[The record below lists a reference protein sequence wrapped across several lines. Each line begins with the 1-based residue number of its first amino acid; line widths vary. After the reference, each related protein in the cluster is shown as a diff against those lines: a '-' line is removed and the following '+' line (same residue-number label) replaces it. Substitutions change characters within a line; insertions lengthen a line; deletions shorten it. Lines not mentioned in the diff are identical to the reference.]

1 MRGLGLYF
9 GIFAAVSSA
18 ACGGTSHDE
27 SGIGGVGAAGG
38 SNTVGAN
45 SGAGGSGVTG
55 SAGATGSDG
64 GSGATS
70 SGGATSGGGAARAGE
85 CFPSDVRDCGSS
97 MGACKLGVQ
106 TCSAAG
112 HWTSCV
118 NQVDPKPE
126 VCDDIDNDC
135 NGQVD
140 DGLSAQCPAGCQA
153 GVCRQCTAGQAMCLT
168 ANSAGVCLPPTVT
181 QTVRLAAATSAA
193 TTARAIASTASA
205 SSAITILARRR
216 RLRSDSMPRRQ
227 SRAIAAVRDV
237 RGEVLHCQVRRGLGW
252 RRRPAPVT
260 ERAEPSSCSHDE
272 DPWSAHRRR
281 SDATTLA

>member
-1 MRGLGLYF
+1 VAAPATMRVASAAWVRRAAQTPPGRTPAEEPHLRASVF
-9 GIFAAVSSA
+9 RPTFAIAAVRWARASSEFRLA
-18 ACGGTSHDE
+18 AQP
-27 SGIGGVGAAGG
+27 
-38 SNTVGAN
+38 
-45 SGAGGSGVTG
+45 VTG
-55 SAGATGSDG
+55 LRVSTKSI
-64 GSGATS
+64 
-70 SGGATSGGGAARAGE
+70 
-85 CFPSDVRDCGSS
+85 
-97 MGACKLGVQ
+97 L
-106 TCSAAG
+106 
-112 HWTSCV
+112 
-118 NQVDPKPE
+118 NPE

-272 DPWSAHRRR
+272 DPWSDCSNSRARRPTVVPPTTTRVSCAEDKWKGSSRHRK
-281 SDATTLA
+281 SDSSEHR